1 MRFDLVDLRLFLAV
15 AELGSITRA
24 ADRAHMALASA
35 SARIRGM
42 EDDLGTALLE
52 RGARGVSLTP
62 AGRTLARHAQTV
74 QMQIETMI
82 GDLHA
87 YAKGLRGRVRLLSNT
102 AATSE
107 FLVPALARFLVNHP
121 NIDVDLEERTSDMI
135 VEAVRQGSAD
145 LGIVAPYVPLGDLE
159 TRPFRLDRLVA
170 ICHAGRKEPPGP
182 SVALSELL
190 HLDMIGLAS
199 GTPLQEHIISNA
211 ARLGARIKFRV
222 RVPRLDEVC
231 DLVAH
236 DVGVAIVPEAAAL
249 RSSEAMHMRILT
261 LTDEWAIRKLLIC
274 ARSFDRLPAH
284 ARLLAGALKSVS
296 DVTP

>member
-24 ADRAHMALASA
+24 AERVHMALASA

-82 GDLHA
+82 GDLNA

-107 FLVPALARFLVNHP
+107 FLMPALARFLVSHP

-135 VEAVRQGSAD
+135 IEAVRQGSAD

-159 TRPFRLDRLVA
+159 SRPFALDRLVA
-170 ICHAGRKEPPGP
+170 ICHADTKEPPGP
-182 SVALSELL
+182 SVALSALL
-190 HLDMIGLAS
+190 HMEMIGLAT
-199 GTPLQEHIISNA
+199 GTPLQEHIIRNA

-231 DLVAH
+231 ELVAR
-236 DVGVAIVPEAAAL
+236 DVGIAIVPEAAAL
-249 RSSEAMHMRILT
+249 RSSQAKHIRILT
-261 LTDEWAIRKLLIC
+261 LTDEWATRNLLIC
-274 ARSFDRLPAH
+274 TRSFDRLPAH
-284 ARLLAGALKSVS
+284 ARLLSEVLKSVS
-296 DVTP
+296 DGML